1 MAQALKLKSGT
12 KLAVAFDVPVGKD
25 PDFSLVSSFF
35 KPLGDSS
42 FLMSIPMKSGKSMTI
57 SDDQKLLI
65 RYGDG
70 AEQNIIAGYV
80 DETVKQ
86 GIRSYWK
93 LRRVTEKRTFFQRA
107 DERVKISMHVAYSQP
122 TWHANLDGIIEPEDG
137 LTLDISGGGMAMY
150 LNDYFEVGEICTVTL
165 PPMGTSK
172 AGKPITLLA
181 ENCWT
186 RKAEKRS
193 PYKNICGLKF
203 NYKDQRDKKRVA
215 DYIENMKKYTS

>member
-70 AEQNIIAGYV
+70 AE
-80 DETVKQ
+80 
-86 GIRSYWK
+86 
-93 LRRVTEKRTFFQRA
+93 
-107 DERVKISMHVAYSQP
+107 
-122 TWHANLDGIIEPEDG
+122 
-137 LTLDISGGGMAMY
+137 
-150 LNDYFEVGEICTVTL
+150 
-165 PPMGTSK
+165 
-172 AGKPITLLA
+172 
-181 ENCWT
+181 
-186 RKAEKRS
+186 
-193 PYKNICGLKF
+193 
-203 NYKDQRDKKRVA
+203 
-215 DYIENMKKYTS
+215 